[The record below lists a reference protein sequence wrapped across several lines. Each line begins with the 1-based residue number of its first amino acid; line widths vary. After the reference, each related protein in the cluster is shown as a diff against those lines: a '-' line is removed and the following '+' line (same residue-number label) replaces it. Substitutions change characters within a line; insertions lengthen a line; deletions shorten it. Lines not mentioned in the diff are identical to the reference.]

1 MAGGP
6 RSSAGAGGTTTVTSG
21 GRASGINAI
30 LPRFGKITGSVT
42 EPPHTAVAGECVT
55 AMPVGKDF
63 AGFYLADVAITT
75 KTGGYSLLDL
85 QPGRYKV
92 KFSSGCG
99 GAAFKTQWW
108 RNAGSAAAAK
118 LITVGAGA
126 TVSGIDARL
135 RR

>member
-1 MAGGP
+1 
-6 RSSAGAGGTTTVTSG
+6 VTSG

-55 AMPVGKDF
+55 AIPVGKDF

-99 GAAFKTQWW
+99 GAAFKTQWR

-126 TVSGIDARL
+126 TVSGIDAKL